1 MQVHDKMKRAHSRF
15 YEENVHVLQCIYFMW
30 LLCCTSH
37 FYKFDLVPA
46 VYCMLSGSDSSVK
59 WTLAGGKTCDTY
71 TLVS

>member
-1 MQVHDKMKRAHSRF
+1 
-15 YEENVHVLQCIYFMW
+15 VLQCIYFMW

-37 FYKFDLVPA
+37 FYKSDLVPA